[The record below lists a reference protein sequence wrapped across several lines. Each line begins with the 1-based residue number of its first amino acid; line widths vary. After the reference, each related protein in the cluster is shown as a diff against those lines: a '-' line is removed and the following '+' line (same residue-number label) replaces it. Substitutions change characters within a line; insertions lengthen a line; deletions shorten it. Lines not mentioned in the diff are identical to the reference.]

1 MVDEYADAEYTAGT
15 YPDECPDLSLLAH
28 RPHWQRQAS
37 CRGAGTDPWFPV
49 SGISKAAR
57 AVCEACPVRRLC
69 LEYAITSSRV
79 LQGIWAGT
87 TEPERAQ
94 MRRERRARKAV
105 TPALGLRGLPL
116 RRSPRNAQE

>member
-1 MVDEYADAEYTAGT
+1 MVDDDSDAEYATET
-15 YPDECPDLSLLAH
+15 YAAECPNLSFLAH
-28 RPHWQRQAS
+28 RPGWQRRAS
-37 CRGAGTDPWFPV
+37 CRGADTDLWFPV

-69 LEYAITSSRV
+69 LEYAIASSRV

-105 TPALGLRGLPL
+105 TPALGARGLPL
-116 RRSPRNAQE
+116 RQSPRNAQE